1 MKHDF
6 KDMAAPDV
14 AGINKRRH
22 MLQTIRAK
30 LIFASCITLFSM
42 FALTGLNLWS
52 LSYVNKLMLLS
63 ESFGDLTS
71 DILEMRRF
79 EKNVFLYYDQE
90 SLKEVLNYLDL
101 TEKSVEALSEDI
113 IRIIGINRY
122 SGFKNNLTAY
132 RENMNHLRS
141 GASVLSDVDQ
151 ERMRTEGKAMV
162 DFANELSNIK
172 RTKIHKTIYR
182 VSMLPFAFLGIFA
195 VLMVM
200 VITLISRRLLHPL
213 RALQKKTIQ
222 VGSGD
227 FTPIS
232 FKDNYD
238 DEISGLIRAFNR
250 MSTELETNQEDLLQ
264 ARKMAALGTF
274 TAGIA
279 HELNNPINNISLTA
293 EAFLDEYAGK
303 LDPEADEMIQDLI
316 SQVERA
322 NDIVRNLLDFSRT
335 LESSF
340 STLNIG
346 DVIQSSIRLIKNQIR
361 IAGIHLDIRI
371 PLDLPEIKGNARSL
385 QQVFLNL
392 LINAQHAMPDGGR
405 ITITASF
412 DPPDSIRIDISDTGQ
427 GIERDSMEHIF
438 EPFYT
443 TKGIGKG
450 VGLGLSVTY
459 SLIKNHGGHI
469 KVESEPGAGT
479 TFSIFIP
486 AVTLKEIS

>member
-1 MKHDF
+1 MF
-6 KDMAAPDV
+6 
-14 AGINKRRH
+14 
-22 MLQTIRAK
+22 QTIRSK

-42 FALTGLNLWS
+42 CALTGLNLWS
-52 LSYVNKLMLLS
+52 LSYMNKLMLLS

-71 DILEMRRF
+71 NILEMRRF

-90 SLKEVLNYLDL
+90 SLKEVLTYLDL
-101 TEKSVEALSEDI
+101 TEKLVEDLSEDI

-122 SGFKNNLTAY
+122 SGFKNNLSAY
-132 RENMNHLRS
+132 RKNMEYLSSSRS
-141 GASVLSDVDQ
+141 ALGDVNQ
-151 ERMRTEGKAMV
+151 EEMRTEGKAMV
-162 DFANELSNIK
+162 DFANELFNIK
-172 RTKIHKTIYR
+172 KAKIHKTIYR
-182 VSMLPFAFLGIFA
+182 VSMLPFAFLSIFLLL
-195 VLMVM
+195 VVM
-200 VITLISRRLLHPL
+200 SISLISKRLLHPL
-213 RALQKKTIQ
+213 RALQKKTIE

-238 DEISGLIRAFNR
+238 DEISGLIKAFNR

-293 EAFLDEYAGK
+293 EAFLEEYSGK
-303 LDPEADEMIQDLI
+303 LEPEADEMIQDLI

-335 LESSF
+335 QESSF
-340 STLNIG
+340 SVLNIR
-346 DVIQSSIRLIKNQIR
+346 DVIQSSIKLIKNQIR
-361 IAGIHLDIRI
+361 IAGIQLDIRI
-371 PLDLPEIKGNARSL
+371 PLDLPDIKGNSRSL

-392 LINAQHAMPDGGR
+392 LINAQHAMPDGGK

-412 DPPDSIRIDISDTGQ
+412 DPQNLIRIDISDTGQ
-427 GIERDSMEHIF
+427 GIARESMEHIF

-459 SLIKNHGGHI
+459 SLIKNHGGYI
-469 KVESEPGAGT
+469 KVESEPGKGT
-479 TFSIFIP
+479 TFSVFIP
-486 AVTLKEIS
+486 VIPLKEMS